1 MKKEYD
7 VIVAGTGIGGA
18 TVAREM
24 ARRGKSVLMLERG
37 GRVNML
43 GNTLSMAM
51 ILQNF
56 GLNFSKEKYT
66 VTFANNYGGLSL
78 LAAGCAVPPPK
89 SVFAPHGIDLEAET
103 EEARKDMF
111 VQTMPD
117 ELIGKEN
124 FRLMEAANSAGYHW
138 HKVENFI
145 NPEKCRAGCADCM
158 LGCPDGAKFSARN
171 YGDEAMQNGADLKL
185 HKKVSGVIME
195 NGRAVGV
202 ETGMSGG
209 KERYYGKAVVLST
222 GVSNVHLL
230 RALGVKEAGRG
241 FACDWLQFVG
251 GIIPGMNTVKSN
263 PMTVG
268 TLEHYESDGIAIL
281 PVFPNWA
288 QFMVM
293 LYFKGIANIPKFANF
308 WKYSGIMVKIS
319 DEISGEI
326 FEGTSFS
333 KPVTEKDRKK
343 LDKGVS
349 IIKKVLKQAGAKEE
363 SILALKPSGAHPSAS
378 CRIGEVV
385 DSNLETKFKNLYC
398 CDASV
403 LPAALGLPVVWTIAA
418 LGKRLAGHLNEKL
431 DG

>member
-24 ARRGKSVLMLERG
+24 AKRGKSVLMLERG
-37 GRVNML
+37 GRINMM
-43 GNTLSMAM
+43 GNTVSMAM

-56 GLNFSKEKYT
+56 GLNFSREKYT
-66 VTFANNYGGLSL
+66 VTFANNYGGLSV
-78 LAAGCAVPPPK
+78 LAAGCAVPPPQ
-89 SVFAPHGIDLEAET
+89 SVFAPYGIDLEAQT
-103 EEARKDMF
+103 REAREDMF

-117 ELIGKEN
+117 ELVGKEN

-138 HKVENFI
+138 QKVENFI
-145 NPEKCRAGCADCM
+145 DPQKCRPNCADCM
-158 LGCPDGAKFSARN
+158 LGCPEGAKFSARN
-171 YGDEAMQNGADLKL
+171 YGDDAIRNGADLRL
-185 HKKVSGVIME
+185 HTKVNHVIIE
-195 NGRAVGV
+195 DGRAVGV
-202 ETGMSGG
+202 QTSHLGRED
-209 KERYYGKAVVLST
+209 RYYGKAVVLST
-222 GVSNVHLL
+222 GVFNVHLL
-230 RALGVKEAGRG
+230 RELGVREAGRG

-251 GIIPGMNTVKSN
+251 GIVPGMNTVKAN

-288 QFMVM
+288 QFMAM
-293 LYFKGIANIPKFANF
+293 LCFKGIASVPKFANF
-308 WKYSGIMVKIS
+308 WKYSGIMVKIR

-326 FEGTSFS
+326 FQGTSFS
-333 KPVTEKDRKK
+333 KPVTPKDQKK

-349 IIKKVLKQAGAKEE
+349 IITKVLKKAGAKEE
-363 SILALKPSGAHPSAS
+363 SIVVLKPSGAHPSAS

-385 DSNLETKFKNLYC
+385 DSNLETKFQNLYC

-403 LPAALGLPVVWTIAA
+403 LPAALGLPIVWTVAA
-418 LGKRLAGHLNEKL
+418 LGKRLAERLNERL
-431 DG
+431 A

>member
-24 ARRGKSVLMLERG
+24 AGKGKSVLMLERG
-37 GRVNML
+37 GRINMM
-43 GNTLSMAM
+43 GNTITMAM

-56 GLNFSKEKYT
+56 GLIRSKEKYT
-66 VTFANNYGGLSL
+66 VTFANNYGGLSV

-89 SVFAPHGIDLEAET
+89 SIFSPLGIDLSAEAE
-103 EEARKDMF
+103 EAGRDMK

-117 ELIGKEN
+117 ALVGKAN
-124 FRLMEAANSAGYHW
+124 FRLMEAANAAGYHW
-138 HKVENFI
+138 SKVENFI
-145 NPEKCRAGCADCM
+145 DPEKCIEGCADCM
-158 LGCPDGAKFSARN
+158 LGCPKGAKFSARD
-171 YGDEAMQNGADLKL
+171 YGDQAVRNGADLEL
-185 HKKVSGVIME
+185 HTKVTDVLVE
-195 NGRAVGV
+195 NGQAVGV
-202 ETGMSGG
+202 ETSKWGR

-222 GVSNVHLL
+222 GVSNVHIL
-230 RALGVKEAGRG
+230 RRLGIQEAGKG

-251 GIIPGMNTVKSN
+251 GIVPGINTAKAN

-281 PVFPNWA
+281 PVFPNWS

-293 LYFKGIANIPKFANF
+293 LYFLGITNLPKFPNF
-308 WKYSGIMVKIS
+308 WQYSGIMVKVR

-326 FEGTSFS
+326 FQGTSFS
-333 KPVTEKDRKK
+333 KPVTEADRKK
-343 LDKGVS
+343 LAKGVW

-363 SILALKPSGAHPSAS
+363 NIVVLRPSGAHPSAS

-385 DSNLETKFKNLYC
+385 DKNLETRFRNLYC

-403 LPAALGLPVVWTIAA
+403 MPTALGLPIVWTVAS
-418 LGKRLAGHLNEKL
+418 LGKRLANHLNERL
-431 DG
+431 G